1 MVMGRVLQCVAVR
14 CSVLQC
20 VAIFCSVLQC
30 VAVYCS
36 VLQCVAVCHSMRRL
50 PTPSL
55 QRDVY
60 IKRDL
65 KKRLSYIKRDL
76 HKRHAQMRT
85 ALSPKSIDFPVWARL
100 FCETD
105 LKFRPSTTNPFD
117 IEVHLGCFS
126 LFLIRLFYN
135 VKSH

>member
-1 MVMGRVLQCVAVR
+1 VGRVLQCIAVR

-30 VAVYCS
+30 VAEYCS
-36 VLQCVAVCHSMRRL
+36 VSQCVAVCHSMSRL

-65 KKRLSYIKRDL
+65 KKRLSYDKRDL
-76 HKRHAQMRT
+76 HKRPAQMRT
-85 ALSPKSIDFPVWARL
+85 ALSQKSMDFPVSAGL
-100 FCETD
+100 FCEAD
-105 LKFRPSTTNPFD
+105 LKFRPLTTNPF
-117 IEVHLGCFS
+117 EVKLHLDCFS
-126 LFLIRLFYN
+126 LLLIRLFYN